1 MTIMKTKKSL
11 TLAVLPIVT
20 AIFLLSPSA
29 LAATT
34 NTLTLGMGGI
44 ITNAGDQHYALSGGQ
59 LLAGSVFG
67 QDVSGASVSYNVN
80 AVVAGLQT
88 HGSGSLAVSGSL
100 SDFKANIQIMGEVPA
115 AIFPLNANN
124 NFANCDPS
132 SQACNS
138 EIPLLFTGI
147 ATIHMGSTQVKLPI
161 AIESAYWNPF
171 GGPIVITSLE
181 DPNSPAIFL
190 VVTYNN
196 ATIEWQ
202 GVQLQGM
209 VGGVMGPNNEPV
221 AGYYTTVSNSHEDLV
236 AAIEQD
242 SGLISFAG
250 MSPSSLNVHGTFSSI
265 TTFSLDGSMDCSPMT
280 GLPEGTCTA
289 TGASSLG
296 SFQMN
301 GAHGVKV
308 SGSFSTTWSVPSLTT
323 TTDVIATV
331 TQP

>member
-1 MTIMKTKKSL
+1 MKTKKSL

-44 ITNAGDQHYALSGGQ
+44 ITNAGDQHYILSGG
-59 LLAGSVFG
+59 LLVAGYVNG
-67 QDVSGASVSYNVN
+67 QDVSGASVSYNLN
-80 AVVAGLQT
+80 AIVSGLST
-88 HGSGSLAVSGSL
+88 HGSGSLAVSGSG
-100 SDFKANIQIMGEVPA
+100 SEDFSANIQINGEVPA
-115 AIFPLNANN
+115 GVFPLDLSNL
-124 NFANCDPS
+124 ANCDPS

-138 EIPLLFTGI
+138 QIPLLFTGVAI
-147 ATIHMGSTQVKLPI
+147 VHMGHGQPFKLPI

-171 GGPIVITSLE
+171 GGPILIASL
-181 DPNSPAIFL
+181 DSQTSPAISL
-190 VVTYNN
+190 VVTYST
-196 ATIEWQ
+196 ATIDWK
-202 GVQLQGM
+202 GVQLQGAL
-209 VGGVMGPNNEPV
+209 GGMFGSDAVYGSYV
-221 AGYYTTVSNSHEDLV
+221 TVSNSHEDLV
-236 AAIEQD
+236 AAVEQD
-242 SGLISFAG
+242 SGQISFAG
-250 MSPSSLNVHGTFSSI
+250 MSNPLLNVHGTFSSN
-265 TTFSLDGSMDCSPMT
+265 TTFSLVGSQDCSAAT
-280 GLPEGTCTA
+280 GLPPGTCTA

-323 TTDVIATV
+323 ITDVSATV